1 MEKQPIDFIVFA
13 VRQAQ
18 EAQFYGFTRNEAC
31 RNLKIAI
38 HQYWQ
43 NKTLGLHGQSQK
55 ANIPRS
61 KAAVGKPLNTVVV
74 EHVVPQ
80 MHLVNAMMDMAPVTT
95 PGVLQLLKDYFAVMV
110 VTKEEHDRLNA
121 SGLRSTMPDDWD
133 KKDVLARYRVIG
145 IEPAD
150 PSLYERST
158 PPEKP
163 TKKKKSP

>member
-1 MEKQPIDFIVFA
+1 MSEKQAIDFIAFA

-55 ANIPRS
+55 RNIPRS
-61 KAAVGKPLNTVVV
+61 KAAMDKPLNECVV

-80 MHLVNAMMDMAPVTT
+80 MHLVNAMMDMAP
-95 PGVLQLLKDYFAVMV
+95 
-110 VTKEEHDRLNA
+110 
-121 SGLRSTMPDDWD
+121 
-133 KKDVLARYRVIG
+133 
-145 IEPAD
+145 
-150 PSLYERST
+150 
-158 PPEKP
+158 
-163 TKKKKSP
+163 